1 MGEDP
6 VGSGVGPLVRGRGA
20 NPSTKLKH
28 FWFLDVQQE
37 PQICPLFQNLKMQRN
52 ETFVLTLQKIMDGH
66 KTGGPGVKLESTTPL
81 AWVQNRHSALA
92 ANDYAL
98 RN

>member
-1 MGEDP
+1 
-6 VGSGVGPLVRGRGA
+6 
-20 NPSTKLKH
+20 
-28 FWFLDVQQE
+28 
-37 PQICPLFQNLKMQRN
+37 MQRN

-81 AWVQNRHSALA
+81 AWAQNRHSALA